1 MQKAPTTNTV
11 RAAPER
17 ARHPSVAARLVG
29 IVALVLLLLRA
40 AHAPWVAEAAGT
52 VVTTLDG
59 EGLATDGLCSL
70 PEAIQNANQ
79 NTRSAPDC
87 AAGSGDVTDVIT
99 FAVDGI
105 IVIPSNWTL
114 FDPAGVII
122 DGTGRAITITGTRP
136 EAIVT
141 PLFVQASAELHHLT
155 IANSTG
161 RGVVNQG
168 TLLLNR
174 VTITGNS
181 LGGVGNAA
189 NLLVLNSTIA
199 GNSAETGAG
208 LYNGATATAV
218 VANTTIS
225 GNTAT
230 LEGGGVQNGGG
241 LTLANTTIAGNSAPI
256 GGGIGG
262 PAMVKNSV
270 LANSGAAGP
279 DCSGSVIFIGPSL
292 VSTLAGC
299 SPTGDA
305 PLVASPLL
313 GPLAPN
319 GGSTPTHALVPGS
332 PARDAGLAATCS
344 AAPVNGLD
352 QRGVARPQGAN
363 CDLGAFEASAGV
375 VGGRNLTIGTGSIEL
390 SWDGG
395 ALQTGYTLLKYNTS
409 TAVATLIAISG
420 GATSYSDT
428 AAANGVVYCYA
439 LAATGPAGLLGL
451 PDLECALTGQQ
462 TGAVIAGNFRLA
474 LNQTSNATLT
484 WTTTPGGADAY
495 LLVVIPLDGT
505 PNTTVTLGSGVVSR
519 VQAVSPAGTC
529 SQLTA
534 FKGASFGLTNVLCGV
549 PGVSTLADP
558 AAAAGAPE
566 TVLLQTARAALIR
579 DWFLTAPLTRPGF
592 E

>member
-1 MQKAPTTNTV
+1 MEQASRTNAV
-11 RAAPER
+11 ACGPVWMRRPSMAAKLMC
-17 ARHPSVAARLVG
+17 VVT
-29 IVALVLLLLRA
+29 LVLLLLDASPALR
-40 AHAPWVAEAAGT
+40 VAEAAGI

-59 EGLATDGLCSL
+59 EGLTDGLCSL

-87 AAGSGDVTDVIT
+87 AAGSGDVPDVIT
-99 FAVDGI
+99 FAVDGV
-105 IVIPSNWTL
+105 IVIPSNLML

-122 DGTGRAITITGTRP
+122 DGAGRIITITGTRP

-141 PLFVQASAELHHLT
+141 PLFVQASAELHRLT
-155 IANSTG
+155 VANSTG

-225 GNTAT
+225 GNTAAV
-230 LEGGGVQNGGG
+230 EGGGVQNAGGM
-241 LTLANTTIAGNSAPI
+241 TLVNTTMAGNSAPL

-262 PAMVKNSV
+262 PAIVKNSV

-299 SPTGDA
+299 SPIGDA

-313 GPLAPN
+313 GPLTAN
-319 GGSTPTHALVPGS
+319 GGPNPTHALLPGS

-344 AAPVNGLD
+344 AAPVSGLD
-352 QRGVARPQGAN
+352 QRGVTRPQGAG
-363 CDLGAFEASAGV
+363 CDLGAFEAAAGV
-375 VGGRNLTIGTGSIEL
+375 AGGRNLRIGTAGPIDL

-395 ALQTGYTLLKYNTS
+395 TLQTGYTLLKYNTS
-409 TAVATLIAISG
+409 TAVATLIAIAA

-451 PDLECALTGQQ
+451 SDLECALTGQQ
-462 TGAVIAGNFRLA
+462 TGSVIAGNFRLA

-484 WTTTPGGADAY
+484 WTAPPGGADAY

-505 PNTTVTLGSGVVSR
+505 PNTTVSLGSAAVSR
-519 VQAVSPAGTC
+519 VQALSPAGTC
-529 SQLTA
+529 FQLTA
-534 FKGASFGLTNVLCGV
+534 FKGTSFGLTDVLCGV
-549 PGVSTLADP
+549 PGVSTLANTPHPTLVP
-558 AAAAGAPE
+558 ASA
-566 TVLLQTARAALIR
+566 LLQTATAALTR
-579 DWFLTAPLTRPGF
+579 DWFASALTRHGF